1 MCVSNIKTSK
11 KGVESIFYSTFS
23 PILIIPHYS
32 LETII
37 KENWPRVSS
46 SDFTLRAKF
55 CIKKLTLKY
64 MNYFFLPHFSRC
76 NLKLA
81 IIVYELVGR

>member
-55 CIKKLTLKY
+55 CIKKLILKC
-64 MNYFFLPHFSRC
+64 MNYFFFCLIFQDITLDWLLSST
-76 NLKLA
+76 NW
-81 IIVYELVGR
+81 